1 MAGIKDWGG
10 GAVEYWEGSWVFGR
24 RVLVLGVKWGG
35 AGAYC
40 DWEERSLLGVGVGA
54 GAVSLSYLLL
64 LGSSSGMQYTP

>member
-1 MAGIKDWGG
+1 M
-10 GAVEYWEGSWVFGR
+10 FGR
-24 RVLVLGVKWGG
+24 GVLVLGVKRGG

-64 LGSSSGMQYTP
+64 LGSSSGIRYVP